1 MDIDCKSNY
10 SRNGEDIFL
19 SWKQKLY
26 RQIYHLD
33 GLTHHGVPVFA
44 IVLIV
49 VSWLVLL
56 MVLVMVKGLLV
67 VGRVEVVLL

>member
-1 MDIDCKSNY
+1 MERTFSSLGNR
-10 SRNGEDIFL
+10 SFN
-19 SWKQKLY
+19 

-56 MVLVMVKGLLV
+56 MVLVVVKGLLV
-67 VGRVEVVLL
+67 VGGVEVVLL